1 MMSTFHKLSFA
12 LLAVVVLGMYA
23 PAAKADVCGAVVG
36 NLVVNCGFESGNLA
50 GWTQSGNTTNT
61 GVGNFGPGPHSGNF
75 DAFAGPVG
83 SVGFLSQTIAT
94 NPGTAYSIT
103 FFLRNNNGGSPNS
116 FSASFGGTNLLT
128 LTNSPAFAYTQF
140 TFSVVAT
147 GASSLLQFGFR
158 HDVSEWFL
166 DDVIVTPA
174 SVPEPATMLLL
185 GSGLLGLG
193 GGVRF
198 ARKKRPKTDPDTVT

>member
-1 MMSTFHKLSFA
+1 MSTIHKLSFA

-23 PAAKADVCGAVVG
+23 PAAKADVCGAVVS

-50 GWTQSGNTTNT
+50 GWTQSGNTSNT

-94 NPGTAYSIT
+94 TPGTTYSVT
-103 FFLRNNNGGSPNS
+103 FFLRNNNAGSPNS
-116 FSASFGGTNLLT
+116 FSAAFGGTTLTT

-147 GASSLLQFGFR
+147 SASSLLQFGFR
-158 HDVSEWFL
+158 HDASEWFL
-166 DDVIVTPA
+166 DDVIVTPV

-185 GSGLLGLG
+185 GSGLLGLA

-198 ARKKRPKTDPDTVT
+198 RRRNRLNSNTNPVI